1 MPRKYY
7 LEFALN
13 SYVTWGAL
21 LQQGDFDYLKI
32 PPDKYPQ
39 IYLIGK
45 RPRISCDPNSLHIT
59 KDGHIAVTALIH
71 KLDGVKSIPFSAPVN
86 GSLDSVQL
94 NTSYPYTIIS
104 AWKEGSEKGG
114 SISVAA
120 LLGFQPYFDNENLD
134 LEILYI
140 GQSDSDSSK
149 YRIRD
154 RIENHSTLLKIYS
167 EVIKNYPNDE
177 IWIALFHFEIDVI
190 NSFGGLIESIATPDE
205 DDAHVERYFNSELP
219 DSEMINLT
227 EAALIR
233 YFQPPFNKVYKNN
246 FPNSSHSTYL
256 SCYKLEI
263 RQIFVAFLTD
273 SIRCRVY
280 TGAISPSVEHG
291 VKYLL
296 RSEEDFDALLSI
308 LY

>member
-21 LQQGDFDYLKI
+21 LQQGDFNYLNI
-32 PPDKYPQ
+32 PFDKNPQ

-45 RPRISCDPNSLHIT
+45 RPRITCDPNSLHIC
-59 KDGHIAVTALIH
+59 KDGHIALTALVH
-71 KLDGVKSIPFSAPVN
+71 RLDGIRRISFSAPIIGN
-86 GSLDSVQL
+86 L
-94 NTSYPYTIIS
+94 NNVELHTSYPYTSIS
-104 AWKEGSEKGG
+104 SQKGGIEKSG

-120 LLGFQPYFDNENLD
+120 LLSFQPHFDNENLD

-140 GQSDSDSSK
+140 GQSDSESSK
-149 YRIRD
+149 YTIRD
-154 RIENHSTLLKIYS
+154 RIENHSTLQKIYS
-167 EVIKNYPNDE
+167 EVIKSYPNDE
-177 IWIALFHFEIDVI
+177 IWIALFHFEINVI
-190 NSFGGLIESIATPDE
+190 NSFGGLTKSTASPEE
-205 DDAHVERYFNSELP
+205 DDAHAKRYLNSTLP

-233 YFQPPFNKVYKNN
+233 YFQPSFNKVYKNS
-246 FPNSSHSTYL
+246 FPNPSHSTYL

-263 RQIFVAFLTD
+263 REIFVAFLTD

-280 TGAISPSVEHG
+280 TDAVGPSVEHG

-296 RSEEDFDALLSI
+296 RSREDIAALLSI